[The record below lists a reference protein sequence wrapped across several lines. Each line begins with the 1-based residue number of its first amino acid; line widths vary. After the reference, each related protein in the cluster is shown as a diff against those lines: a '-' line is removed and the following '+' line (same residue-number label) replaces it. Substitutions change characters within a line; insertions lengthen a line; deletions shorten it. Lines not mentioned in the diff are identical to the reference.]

1 MHVPVLLKETVEILD
16 PRPGKNFI
24 DLTCGGGGHLAA
36 LLEQVAPNGKI
47 LAVDWDEE
55 AIARAKKKIPVES
68 QTRIIFKNAN
78 FADVADLVSAEKF
91 GPVHG
96 ILLDLGWSS
105 DQLETSGRGF
115 SFLRDE
121 PLDMRYNAKSDG
133 LTAREIVNQW
143 PPPEIEK
150 ILKDFGEERLAKKI
164 TAALIKARQQ
174 KPILTTGE
182 LVAAIAPAVPLRLKN
197 ARIHFAT
204 RTFQALRIAVN
215 DELGNL
221 AKVLPRS
228 MAVLE
233 TGGRLAVISFHSLE
247 DRLVKKFFRQTAG
260 WKILNKRPLSPLLEE
275 VKKNPRSR
283 SAKLRAAEKI

>member
-24 DLTCGGGGHLAA
+24 DLTCGGGGHSAA
-36 LLEQVAPNGKI
+36 LLEQIAPNGKI

-55 AIARAKKKIPVES
+55 AIAWAKKKIPVES
-68 QTRIIFKNAN
+68 QTRVIFKNAN
-78 FADVADLVSAEKF
+78 FADVADLINAEKF